1 MRYAS
6 PTNMIREQRIDEED
20 ENEDEENEE
29 EQKDWREDEGLS
41 RITRLWNKYLI

>member
-6 PTNMIREQRIDEED
+6 PTNMISEQRIDEKD

-29 EQKDWREDEGLS
+29 EQKDRREDEDLS
-41 RITRLWNKYLI
+41 RVTRL

>member
-6 PTNMIREQRIDEED
+6 PTNMIREQRIDEEN

-29 EQKDWREDEGLS
+29 EQKVGREDEGLS
-41 RITRLWNKYLI
+41 KVTRL

>member
-1 MRYAS
+1 MRYVS

-29 EQKDWREDEGLS
+29 EQKDRRDDEGLS
-41 RITRLWNKYLI
+41 RITRL